1 VIEGAERFGLAQLHQ
16 LRGRVGRGPADA
28 WCLLLGAEAARERME
43 LLERTTDGFAIAE
56 EDLRRRGMG
65 DLAGVRQAGENLEG
79 LGDEELD
86 LELVTKAHAL
96 VRADAALCARYLGAY
111 GGAALV

>member
-1 VIEGAERFGLAQLHQ
+1 
-16 LRGRVGRGPADA
+16 VGRSHRPS
-28 WCLLLGAEAARERME
+28 WCFLLAAGAAGARLRF
-43 LLERTTDGFAIAE
+43 LEETADGFRIAE